1 MVKSQIQQSNTK
13 SHNKKS
19 KSTLRDKKRDALQ
32 KSVKENCSS
41 SDSESDYYYYDY
53 DSDTSHS
60 SEQEM
65 NTHEYRKFL
74 STIFPSKHINKN
86 IDKYEKITNDI
97 IKKDTNKETIKD
109 NAKTKSKKRITPTLI
124 SKPKSKN
131 VNKKTEEK
139 EKIEKTEK
147 IKEETKE
154 ETNMNLPSEESSYD
168 FNDSDSDYCNTSINE
183 SSQSSESNTETA
195 SSEYDSD
202 DSMDS
207 DDLQDMLK
215 DKMNFNIIFTIGGKN
230 VDDEYSD
237 DEDYSSDESTTIT
250 SESES
255 ESEIITRSKNKKEK
269 NDDESESGSECENKK
284 TNQKQKQVEN
294 KKLKQSN
301 TSKPKTQLD
310 NEKLNDIFN
319 KMYDVICNVEEKDNK
334 DKTEQ
339 NDIYKEAKIQFEM
352 FVDQEKQKQKKINKK
367 QMKKEQKKNTKD
379 LKKIFREKNNMNDIQ
394 YFSKLEPTKQ
404 KELIQEVELIMKH
417 TQVHKPYKITLI
429 ESNIPTQYKANALRK
444 INTLKYMDTGSG
456 EYYKIKQWVDTFM
469 RIPFGL
475 YNSLPVQMSD
485 GIDKCHTFMKD
496 AKETLD
502 NAVYGLNDAKMQIMQ
517 MVGQWI
523 SNPQAIGTAIAI
535 KGPMGTG
542 KTTLVK
548 EGISKILNRPFAF
561 VPLGGATDS
570 SFLEGHSYTYEGS
583 IWGKIV
589 DILIQ
594 NKSMNPVI
602 YFDELDKVSDTPK
615 GEEIIGILT
624 HLTDTTQN
632 SQFHDKYFSE
642 IDFDLSKALFIFSYN
657 DESKVNTILKD
668 RMYRIQ
674 TNGYNASDKIT
685 ISQNYLIPSISQ
697 NVNFEKDQII
707 ISDDAIKYIVENFT
721 DGEKGVRNLR
731 RCLEVIY
738 TKLNLYRLMEKG
750 STLFDSEETIEITYP
765 FNVSVDIVDKLLK
778 KNSEDQLWRHMY
790 T

>member
-1 MVKSQIQQSNTK
+1 MVKSQIQQSNKK
-13 SHNKKS
+13 SQSKSS

-41 SDSESDYYYYDY
+41 SDSSDYYECSNY
-53 DSDTSHS
+53 DSNSDSDSSYS
-60 SEQEM
+60 SEQEL
-65 NTHEYRKFL
+65 NTQEYRKFL
-74 STIFPSKHINKN
+74 SKIFPSKYINEN
-86 IDKYEKITNDI
+86 IEKYEKITNDI
-97 IKKDTNKETIKD
+97 IKNEDIKND
-109 NAKTKSKKRITPTLI
+109 KPKKRVTPTLI
-124 SKPKSKN
+124 SKST
-131 VNKKTEEK
+131 NKKDK
-139 EKIEKTEK
+139 KDKK
-147 IKEETKE
+147 DK
-154 ETNMNLPSEESSYD
+154 NNVPVSLPSEESSYD
-168 FNDSDSDYCNTSINE
+168 FNDDSNDIDNEECNQSIATSC
-183 SSQSSESNTETA
+183 QSSTTGSSSS

-207 DDLQDMLK
+207 DDLQNMLK
-215 DKMNFNIIFTIGGKN
+215 DNMNFNIVFTIGSKN
-230 VDDEYSD
+230 A
-237 DEDYSSDESTTIT
+237 DEDYSDDDDYSTDETTTIT

-255 ESEIITRSKNKKEK
+255 DNNTNNNNKNTIITRSKNDKK
-269 NDDESESGSECENKK
+269 NDKGNKK
-284 TNQKQKQVEN
+284 A
-294 KKLKQSN
+294 KKN
-301 TSKPKTQLD
+301 ETSKTTID
-310 NEKLNDIFN
+310 SEKLNDIFS
-319 KMYDVICNVEEKDNK
+319 KMYNVIDNEYKDDKHNTDDKRDK
-334 DKTEQ
+334 DD
-339 NDIYKEAKIQFEM
+339 NDDGIKNNICEEAKKYFEK
-352 FVDQEKQKQKKINKK
+352 FVNEEKQKQKKINKK
-367 QMKKEQKKNTKD
+367 HMKKEQKKNTKD
-379 LKKIFREKNNMNDIQ
+379 LKKIFREKTNMNDIQ

-429 ESNIPTQYKANALRK
+429 ESKIPTQYKANALRK
-444 INTLKYMDTGSG
+444 INTLKYMDQGSG

-475 YNSLPVQMSD
+475 YNSLPVQMTD
-485 GIDKCHTFMKD
+485 GIDKCHTFMKE

-657 DESKVNTILKD
+657 DENKVNTILRD

-674 TNGYNASDKIT
+674 TNGYNATDKIT

-697 NVNFEKDQII
+697 NVNFDKDQII

-731 RCLEVIY
+731 RCLEIIY

-750 STLFDSEETIEITYP
+750 STLFDSEETIEVTYP
-765 FNVSVDIVDKLLK
+765 FNVSIEIVDKLLK
-778 KNSEDQLWRHMY
+778 KKNDDHFWKHMY